1 MRTILIGLGNPIL
14 GDDAVG
20 WKVVEQVEQQLQ
32 QLRPENLEPLDI
44 VYLSIGG
51 LGLMEHL
58 IDYDRAIIVDAIFSG
73 NEIPGTISTHML
85 EDVFDLASGHTISAH
100 DTGLQDAIDLARK
113 IGVCM
118 PKKLVIVGIETDSI
132 YSFSEALTTNVAA
145 AIPQAVEIVIELLT
159 KTGPWDVER
168 TYY

>member
-32 QLRPENLEPLDI
+32 QLQHEIQGNFDI
-44 VYLSIGG
+44 AYLSVGG

-73 NEIPGTISTHML
+73 KDAPGTISTQML
-85 EDVFDLASGHTISAH
+85 EDVFDATSGHTISVH
-100 DTGLQDAIDLARK
+100 DTSLQDAINLALK
-113 IGVCM
+113 IGVQM
-118 PKKLVIVGIETDSI
+118 PKKLIVVGIETDSI
-132 YSFSEALTTNVAA
+132 NNFSEELTPNVAV
-145 AIPQAVEIVIELLT
+145 AIPRAVEIVMDLLI
-159 KTGPWDVER
+159 GNG
-168 TYY
+168 